1 MVAMAANVQHY
12 LGGLADSVQ
21 GHPGVALR
29 VQRKPGHG
37 IQLEQERTYH
47 PEEITHHGVGGP
59 GIEQLAQAVTD
70 IERAAT
76 VLLDQ
81 VPDPA
86 GEAFKTAKGVD
97 FDRADGR
104 VVFNDRRMVAKPEV
118 KNLPAGIG
126 GGINEG
132 KDETAIVIK
141 VGNPPDNVIAD
152 SEVIQNL
159 VQSGQT
165 GRYPVFGLARFFA
178 VHGRI
183 R

>member
-1 MVAMAANVQHY
+1 
-12 LGGLADSVQ
+12 
-21 GHPGVALR
+21 
-29 VQRKPGHG
+29 
-37 IQLEQERTYH
+37 
-47 PEEITHHGVGGP
+47 
-59 GIEQLAQAVTD
+59 
-70 IERAAT
+70 

-118 KNLPAGIG
+118 ENLPAGIG

-141 VGNPPDNVIAD
+141 VGNP
-152 SEVIQNL
+152 SRQ
-159 VQSGQT
+159 
-165 GRYPVFGLARFFA
+165 RYRRF
-178 VHGRI
+178 
-183 R
+183 